1 MHAGMEKEHV
11 FTLLLFFQGS
21 TPVEKSE
28 TEDTGTGAESDE
40 REKASDA
47 DVLSPA
53 TVQSP
58 GVETNLDFVK
68 YTCDTRKTAM
78 KEGNI
83 ITISSVTQA
92 RVRID
97 GFTSGRNML
106 GKDPVY
112 VVDRLPL
119 LLYIKHIRKK
129 HKNLC

>member
-1 MHAGMEKEHV
+1 M
-11 FTLLLFFQGS
+11 LFFQGNA
-21 TPVEKSE
+21 PVEKSE
-28 TEDTGTGAESDE
+28 TEDAGTGAESDE
-40 REKASDA
+40 KDKVSDA
-47 DVLSPA
+47 DVFSPA
-53 TVQSP
+53 AAQSP

-106 GKDPVY
+106 GKMIFAICRFVFDDVFETLETVFYQIPNT
-112 VVDRLPL
+112 RSEKR
-119 LLYIKHIRKK
+119 I
-129 HKNLC
+129 

>member
-1 MHAGMEKEHV
+1 MILVLDSM
-11 FTLLLFFQGS
+11 LFFQGGA
-21 TPVEKSE
+21 PVEKSE

-40 REKASDA
+40 KDKVSDA
-47 DVLSPA
+47 DVFSPA
-53 TVQSP
+53 TAQSP

-106 GKDPVY
+106 GKI
-112 VVDRLPL
+112 LFAT
-119 LLYIKHIRKK
+119 
-129 HKNLC
+129 CSF

>member
-1 MHAGMEKEHV
+1 MVIILISFGYYA
-11 FTLLLFFQGS
+11 LFFQGS
-21 TPVEKSE
+21 TSAEKSE
-28 TEDTGTGAESDE
+28 VEDAGTGAESDE

-47 DVLSPA
+47 EAFSPV

-58 GVETNLDFVK
+58 GAETNLDFVK

-78 KEGNI
+78 KDGNI

-106 GKDPVY
+106 GK
-112 VVDRLPL
+112 L
-119 LLYIKHIRKK
+119 LSVTCGR
-129 HKNLC
+129 